1 MHWCART
8 LCNRAVVRYFHL
20 ESNRWLGHDV
30 SPGEK
35 YGSAIHVKMSKL
47 FTRPAGVVVACTVG
61 NAVSVTPMVYTVF
74 GLFLIPIS
82 TEFNWPRASVSFVLF
97 IIAVAGAIS
106 YPIIGRLIDRHGARP
121 VILTGNVLFAASVA
135 CVSLVEASRL
145 QFYSAYALIGITAAI
160 PSSVMFT
167 KVIAGWFDQNRGL
180 FLGIAGGLGN
190 GVGAALSPL
199 FAYALLS
206 HYGWRVG
213 FQGIGAAIILIGFP
227 ALYLLLKDPPQTTAR
242 AEAGSPEDTGGLTLA
257 EAGSPEDTGGLTLA
271 EAGRPEDTGGLTLAE
286 AGPPEDTG
294 GLTLA
299 EALKTRTFWIILA
312 AIALGAGCMTA
323 IFAHVVPMLLDRG
336 VPAEQATTV
345 LATFSLVTAGWQI
358 GMGYMLDRIPKPW
371 IAAPFYLLALVG
383 LVLLESTSS
392 YPLLLLSGMLMG
404 LGLGTEYGVLPYF
417 LSRYFGVKHYGA
429 ISGSMYAVIVLTQG
443 LTPFL
448 MDLVFDMTGAYDS
461 AIFAICIGL
470 VAGAVLI
477 TRLIPFHAVLGGR
490 AKSVLHS

>member
-1 MHWCART
+1 
-8 LCNRAVVRYFHL
+8 
-20 ESNRWLGHDV
+20 
-30 SPGEK
+30 
-35 YGSAIHVKMSKL
+35 MSKL

-242 AEAGSPEDTGGLTLA
+242 AEAGSPEDTRGPVPA
-257 EAGSPEDTGGLTLA
+257 EAGSPEDTRGPVPA
-271 EAGRPEDTGGLTLAE
+271 EAGPPEDTRGPVPAEAGPPEDTRGPVPAEAGPPEHTGGLTLAE